1 MKNFIKKSLSL
12 LFIGALFA
20 SITLTG
26 CKSNKAAEENT
37 AENTIENTVENT
49 VETAEENAKES
60 ITLGEGNTE
69 FELIVADA
77 DGNETYYH
85 IKTDADNVGDALLSV
100 DLVKGDESEYGLYI
114 KEVNGIVADYDVDKT
129 YWAFY
134 IDGEYAMTGVSS
146 TPVTEG
152 TTYSLKIEK

>member
-26 CKSNKAAEENT
+26 CKSNKA
-37 AENTIENTVENT
+37 
-49 VETAEENAKES
+49 AEENAKES